1 MLFNEFGE
9 DFDSPDDVGDG
20 AAAREVGDGMVKP
33 LKDRS
38 GDGEAGE
45 LFKDFVNKV
54 AGIEIWGDEDISLTG
69 DLVGFG
75 VSVLGMVF
83 VESDAGINSG
93 VELHFSG
100 DKDITLGEARK
111 SFLDNVDS
119 NISAA
124 AAESREREHGD
135 AGLVGEEFLGG
146 SVGLLDDFSELIGG
160 GVLAG
165 GHVGEKVEFG
175 VATHDNEAGES
186 FVRLLRLWVGR
197 HLEIVA
203 TSKDDVA
210 GAMFDAGDH
219 GISGAVLDHLAG
231 GSEVGR
237 GNSLNLGPGG
247 GKMLERLISMAE
259 LVVSRNRFSDN
270 RVVEFGEGDF

>member
-20 AAAREVGDGMVKP
+20 AAAREVGDGTVKP

-38 GDGEAGE
+38 SDGKAGE
-45 LFKDFVNKV
+45 LLKDFVNEV
-54 AGIEIWGDEDISLTG
+54 ARIEIRGDEDVSLTG

-75 VSVLGMVF
+75 VGVLRVAF
-83 VESDAGINSG
+83 VETNTGIDGG

-100 DKDITLGEARK
+100 DKDIAFGEARK

-119 NISAA
+119 SIFAA
-124 AAESREREHGD
+124 AANGREREHGD
-135 AGLVGEEFLGG
+135 AWSIGEEFLGG
-146 SVGLLDDFSELIGG
+146 SVGLLNDFSELIGG
-160 GVLAG
+160 RVLAG

-186 FVRLLRLWVGR
+186 FIRLLRLGVGR
-197 HLEIVA
+197 HLEMVA
-203 TSKDDVA
+203 AGKDDVA
-210 GAMFDAGDH
+210 STVFDAGDH

-237 GNSLNLGPGG
+237 GNSLDLGPGS
-247 GKMLERLISMAE
+247 GKMLEWLVSTAE

-270 RVVEFGEGDF
+270 GVVEFGEGDF

>member
-20 AAAREVGDGMVKP
+20 AAAREVGDGTVKP

-38 GDGEAGE
+38 SDGKAGE
-45 LFKDFVNKV
+45 LLKDFVNEV
-54 AGIEIWGDEDISLTG
+54 ARIEIRGDEDVSLTG

-75 VSVLGMVF
+75 VGVLRVAF
-83 VESDAGINSG
+83 VETNTGIDGG

-100 DKDITLGEARK
+100 DKDIAFGEACK

-119 NISAA
+119 SIFAA
-124 AAESREREHGD
+124 AANGREREHGD
-135 AGLVGEEFLGG
+135 ARSIGEEFFSG
-146 SVGLLDDFSELIGG
+146 SVGLFDDFSELIGG
-160 GVLAG
+160 RVLAG

-186 FVRLLRLWVGR
+186 FIRLLRLGVGR
-197 HLEIVA
+197 HLEMVA
-203 TSKDDVA
+203 AGKDDVA
-210 GAMFDAGDH
+210 GTVLDASDH
-219 GISGAVLDHLAG
+219 GIGGAVLDHLAG

-237 GNSLNLGPGG
+237 GNSLDLGPGS
-247 GKMLERLISMAE
+247 GKMLERLVSAAE
-259 LVVSRNRFSDN
+259 LVVSRNRFLDN
-270 RVVEFGEGDF
+270 GVVEFGEDDF

>member
-20 AAAREVGDGMVKP
+20 AATREIGDDMVKP

-38 GDGEAGE
+38 SDGKAGE
-45 LFKDFVNKV
+45 LLKDFVNEV
-54 AGIEIWGDEDISLTG
+54 ARIEIRGDEDVSLTG

-75 VSVLGMVF
+75 VGVLRVAF
-83 VESDAGINSG
+83 VETNTRIDGG

-100 DKDITLGEARK
+100 DKDIAFGEARK

-119 NISAA
+119 SIFAA
-124 AAESREREHGD
+124 AANGREREHGD
-135 AGLVGEEFLGG
+135 ARSIGEEFFSG
-146 SVGLLDDFSELIGG
+146 SVGLFDDFSELIDGR
-160 GVLAG
+160 VLAG

-186 FVRLLRLWVGR
+186 FIRLLRLGVGR
-197 HLEIVA
+197 HLEMVA
-203 TSKDDVA
+203 AGKDDVA
-210 GAMFDAGDH
+210 GTVLDASDH
-219 GISGAVLDHLAG
+219 GIGGAISDHLAG

-237 GNSLNLGPGG
+237 GNSLDLGPGS
-247 GKMLERLISMAE
+247 GKMLERLVSAAE

-270 RVVEFGEGDF
+270 GVVEFGEDDF

>member
-20 AAAREVGDGMVKP
+20 AAAREVGYDMVKP

-45 LFKDFVNKV
+45 LLKDFVNKV
-54 AGIEIWGDEDISLTG
+54 TGIEIGGDEDVSPTG
-69 DLVGFG
+69 DLVGFRVG
-75 VSVLGMVF
+75 VLGVAF
-83 VESDAGINSG
+83 VETNTRIDGG

-100 DKDITLGEARK
+100 DKDIAFGEACK

-119 NISAA
+119 SIFAA
-124 AAESREREHGD
+124 AANGREREHGD
-135 AGLVGEEFLGG
+135 AWSIGDEFLGG
-146 SVGLLDDFSELIGG
+146 SVGLFDDFSELIGG
-160 GVLAG
+160 RVLAG
-165 GHVGEKVEFG
+165 GHVGKKVELG

-186 FVRLLRLWVGR
+186 FIRLLRLGVGR
-197 HLEIVA
+197 HLEMVA
-203 TSKDDVA
+203 AGKDDVA

-219 GISGAVLDHLAG
+219 STSGAVLDHLAG

-237 GNSLNLGPGG
+237 GNSLDLGPGS
-247 GKMLERLISMAE
+247 GKMLEWLVSTAE

-270 RVVEFGEGDF
+270 GVVEFGEGDF

>member
-20 AAAREVGDGMVKP
+20 AATREIGDDMVKP

-45 LFKDFVNKV
+45 LFKNFVNKV
-54 AGIEIWGDEDISLTG
+54 AGIEIRGDEDVSLTG

-75 VSVLGMVF
+75 VGVLRVAF
-83 VESDAGINSG
+83 VETNTRIDGG

-100 DKDITLGEARK
+100 DKDIAFGEARK

-119 NISAA
+119 SIFAA
-124 AAESREREHGD
+124 AANGREREHGD
-135 AGLVGEEFLGG
+135 ARSIGEEFFSG
-146 SVGLLDDFSELIGG
+146 SVGLFDDFSELIDGR
-160 GVLAG
+160 VLAG

-186 FVRLLRLWVGR
+186 FIRLLRLGVGR
-197 HLEIVA
+197 HLEMVA
-203 TSKDDVA
+203 AGKDDVA
-210 GAMFDAGDH
+210 GTVLDASDH
-219 GISGAVLDHLAG
+219 GIGGAISDHLAG

-237 GNSLNLGPGG
+237 GNSLDLGPGS
-247 GKMLERLISMAE
+247 GKMLEWLVSTAE

-270 RVVEFGEGDF
+270 GVVEFGEGDF

>member
-1 MLFNEFGE
+1 MLFDEFGE

-20 AAAREVGDGMVKP
+20 AAAREVGDGTVKP

-38 GDGEAGE
+38 SDGKAGE
-45 LFKDFVNKV
+45 LLKDFVNEV
-54 AGIEIWGDEDISLTG
+54 ARIEIRGDEDVSLTG

-75 VSVLGMVF
+75 VGVLRVAF
-83 VESDAGINSG
+83 VETNTRIDGG

-100 DKDITLGEARK
+100 DKDIAFGEARK

-119 NISAA
+119 SIFAA
-124 AAESREREHGD
+124 AANGREREHGD
-135 AGLVGEEFLGG
+135 AWSIGEEFLGG
-146 SVGLLDDFSELIGG
+146 SVGLLNDFSELIGG
-160 GVLAG
+160 RVLAG

-186 FVRLLRLWVGR
+186 FIRLLRLGVGR
-197 HLEIVA
+197 HLEMVA
-203 TSKDDVA
+203 AGKDDVA
-210 GAMFDAGDH
+210 STVFDAGDH

-237 GNSLNLGPGG
+237 GNSLDLGPGS
-247 GKMLERLISMAE
+247 GKMLERLVSAAE
-259 LVVSRNRFSDN
+259 LVVSRNRFLDN
-270 RVVEFGEGDF
+270 GVVEFGEGDF

>member
-1 MLFNEFGE
+1 MSFNEFGE

-20 AAAREVGDGMVKP
+20 AAAGEVGDDMVKP

-45 LFKDFVNKV
+45 LFKNFVNKV
-54 AGIEIWGDEDISLTG
+54 AGIEIWGDEDVSLTG
-69 DLVGFG
+69 NLVGFG
-75 VSVLGMVF
+75 VGVLRVAF
-83 VESDAGINSG
+83 VETNTGIDGG

-100 DKDITLGEARK
+100 DKDIAFGEVCK

-119 NISAA
+119 SIFAA
-124 AAESREREHGD
+124 AANGREREHGD
-135 AGLVGEEFLGG
+135 AWSIGEEFLGG
-146 SVGLLDDFSELIGG
+146 SVGLLNDFSELIGG
-160 GVLAG
+160 RVLAG

-175 VATHDNEAGES
+175 VAAHDNEARES
-186 FVRLLRLWVGR
+186 FIRLLCLWVSR
-197 HLEIVA
+197 HLEMVA
-203 TSKDDVA
+203 AGKDDVS

-237 GNSLNLGPGG
+237 GNSLDLGPGS
-247 GKMLERLISMAE
+247 GKMLEWLVSTAE

-270 RVVEFGEGDF
+270 GVVEFGEGDF